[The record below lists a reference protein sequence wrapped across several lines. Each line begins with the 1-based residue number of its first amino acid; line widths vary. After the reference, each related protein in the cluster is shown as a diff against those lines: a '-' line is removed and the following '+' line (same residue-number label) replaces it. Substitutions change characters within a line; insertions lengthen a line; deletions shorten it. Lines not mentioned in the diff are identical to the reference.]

1 MGSAEMSGNGNKGTE
16 TAPEAQPRVA
26 LARVGA
32 VVGDIFGSNRAGGRG
47 TAGTGV
53 NECGSEPCN
62 GENRSVINIMI

>member
-1 MGSAEMSGNGNKGTE
+1 MSGNGNKGME
-16 TAPEAQPRVA
+16 MVLEVQLRVA

-62 GENRSVINIMI
+62 SENGSVINAGLDL

>member
-1 MGSAEMSGNGNKGTE
+1 MV
-16 TAPEAQPRVA
+16 PEAWPRVA

-53 NECGSEPCN
+53 NEHGSEPCN
-62 GENRSVINIMI
+62 SENGSVINIMI